1 MTLKTQ
7 PHSEKRKPR
16 ELFFF
21 LHLNVYRTKISSIKV
36 SHSIPSIISSM
47 TTKKIQ
53 TAPSSIVEQKQPDPG
68 PERITFGRHAN
79 KTMEEIQRED
89 PELVIWM
96 LEGNSDERD
105 DTSSTVADEKRAA
118 DENGQHQ
125 TPESSNREK
134 TRWQPPDQRGAPPAF
149 RDELRRDKTIS
160 KFDAGK
166 FFQLE
171 EDKLDLLKR
180 ELCSSKRSAWPPE
193 SRNISNPSYLLYHVW
208 ALVRDHES
216 AEVADEALKE
226 FERERRRREGS
237 ERW

>member
-1 MTLKTQ
+1 MT
-7 PHSEKRKPR
+7 R
-16 ELFFF
+16 
-21 LHLNVYRTKISSIKV
+21 
-36 SHSIPSIISSM
+36 
-47 TTKKIQ
+47 TKKIQ
-53 TAPSSIVEQKQPDPG
+53 TAPSSIAEQKQPDPG
-68 PERITFGRHAN
+68 PDRITFGRHVS

-89 PELVIWM
+89 PGLAIWM
-96 LEGNSDERD
+96 LEGNSDGRD
-105 DTSSTVADEKRAA
+105 DMSSTVADEERAA

-125 TPESSNREK
+125 TPESSNRVRVK
-134 TRWQPPDQRGAPPAF
+134 TRWQPPDQKEAPPAF

-166 FFQLE
+166 FFHLE
-171 EDKLDLLKR
+171 EDKLYLLKR
-180 ELCSSKRSAWPPE
+180 ELCSSKLSAWPPE